1 MRAPARICLAA
12 AASSLLAVQVS
23 CGDSSG
29 PGVLPASIAANS
41 SVTLAAAPGTAVAE
55 LPSVLV
61 RDASGAPLQGA
72 AVVFAVTSGGGVVTG
87 GNARTNTS
95 GIATVGSWTLGAAA
109 GNHTPTGPAGKSTP
123 GPFSAHR
130 PHSVRHTPG
139 PKPRPGA
146 RRPIPP
152 SPLPS

>member
-1 MRAPARICLAA
+1 MRAPARICLAV

-29 PGVLPASIAANS
+29 PRVLPASIAANS

-72 AVVFAVTSGGGVVTG
+72 AGVFSLSSGGWPPTRGKAPAQTSGG
-87 GNARTNTS
+87 
-95 GIATVGSWTLGAAA
+95 
-109 GNHTPTGPAGKSTP
+109 PPAG
-123 GPFSAHR
+123 
-130 PHSVRHTPG
+130 
-139 PKPRPGA
+139 
-146 RRPIPP
+146 
-152 SPLPS
+152 